1 MRTPLTTWTRDVP
14 SPIGTIRLVAS
25 DDALV
30 RVVLPGERGTRPE
43 AREAPEHPILSLAAE
58 ELEAWFAGARRTFT
72 VPLRATGTPFQHRVW
87 EVLATIP
94 YGVTWSYADVAE
106 RIGQPRAVRAVGAAN
121 GRNPLPIVVPCHRV
135 IGRSG
140 ALTGFGGG
148 LSAKVWLLEHEQ
160 QTAGGRLAFA

>member
-1 MRTPLTTWTRDVP
+1 MTDDLTTWTRDLP

-25 DDALV
+25 DEALV
-30 RVVLPGERGTRPE
+30 RVVLPGERGAPPE
-43 AREAPEHPILSLAAE
+43 PHEAPEHPVLLRAVV
-58 ELEAWFAGARRTFT
+58 ELDAWFAGALRTFT

-87 EVLATIP
+87 DVLATIP
-94 YGVTWSYADVAE
+94 YGATWSYADVAE

-121 GRNPLPIVVPCHRV
+121 GRNPLPIIVPCHRV

-148 LSAKVWLLEHEQ
+148 LPAKVWLLELERR
-160 QTAGGRLAFA
+160 ASGASLAFG